1 MLIRYAMLLAAA
13 AVAVWGAVNLGT
25 TNTGVFLV
33 DAGHVGSVAY
43 GGPSANLSLWV
54 LGAVA
59 SFITLSLCRFVI
71 FGLPSMMDGWYR
83 DNKSLLFTAGAGAL
97 LYGAFYLM

>member
-1 MLIRYAMLLAAA
+1 MLMRYAMLLAAA

-25 TNTGVFLV
+25 SNAGVYLV
-33 DAGHVGSVAY
+33 DAGQ
-43 GGPSANLSLWV
+43 GGPSADISLWV

-59 SFITLSLCRFVI
+59 GFITLSLCKFVI

-83 DNKSLLFTAGAGAL
+83 DNRSWVFTAGAGAL
-97 LYGAFYLM
+97 IYGAIYLM